1 MINKQEL
8 IDAAWK
14 TRENAYCPYSHYM
27 VGAAVLG
34 VNGKIYTGC
43 NIENASY
50 GMTVCA
56 ERIAIF
62 TMVADGC
69 RKFKALAVVSGSD
82 EDGGPCLA
90 CRQVMT
96 EFMENDEVPV
106 YDVGPDQVIYEHTM
120 KELCPYPFVVFTENE
135 DYHG

>member
-1 MINKQEL
+1 MKKTLCE
-8 IDAAWK
+8 AALK
-14 TRENAYCPYSHYM
+14 ARENAYCPYSRFM

-34 VNGKIYTGC
+34 ENGKIYTGC

-56 ERIAIF
+56 ERVALF

-69 RKFKALAVVSGSD
+69 RKFKALAVAGSGK
-82 EDGGPCLA
+82 EDSAPCLA

-96 EFMENDEVPV
+96 EFCADMDVPV
-106 YDVGPDQVIYEHTM
+106 YVTNPDGDIFTHTM
-120 KELCPYPFVVFTENE
+120 QEICPYPFMAFDPSA
-135 DYHG
+135 DYHK

>member
-1 MINKQEL
+1 MREL
-8 IDAAWK
+8 LIEKA
-14 TRENAYCPYSHYM
+14 REARKKAYCPYSRYM

-34 VNGKIYTGC
+34 ENGKIYTGC

-56 ERIAIF
+56 ERTAIF

-69 RKFKALAVVSGSD
+69 RKFEALAVIGSSND
-82 EDGGPCLA
+82 DGAPCMA

-96 EFMENDEVPV
+96 EFCASMETPIYVA
-106 YDVGPDQVIYEHTM
+106 GPIGDTFYTHTM
-120 KELCPYPFVVFTENE
+120 EEICPYPFQVFTESK
-135 DYHG
+135 DYHN